1 MANNTE
7 RRNDNPTPS
16 LSVKSNAGDNSD
28 VVLWGDPATHRLLV
42 NIVGGAGTSAADGA
56 AFAVGTTAGTP
67 AMGEYTSGGTSAVT
81 TATVDILAMT
91 AYRALQV
98 AAFDSAGND
107 ATDTTNHA
115 IRVNIVAGAG
125 SGGTAL
131 ADEAAFTAGTTQGTP
146 AMGVYQTSPSTI
158 SNNTAAAVAID
169 VNRNQKIVGIG
180 TAGSA
185 AGGILTIQGVASMT
199 PVQVSQA
206 TAASLNATVVGTGT
220 FAVQA
225 AATLNAETTKV
236 IGVVR
241 TSDGAG
247 NLLTSNSTTPTAHF
261 ALDMNVTSI
270 LGTAPT
276 TVGKLDV
283 KGADGDVFVRQATGT
298 NLHMVVDSGTITTVT
313 TVSTVT
319 AVTAIT
325 NALPAGTNLMGK
337 VGIDQTTVG
346 TTNGVSI
353 AQIGANTVLTG
364 NGTSGT
370 GAQRVNISSDNT
382 GIANWGHGATG
393 SAVPAGATYKG
404 LLAKTANPSAASDG
418 NMVGAMSD
426 KLGRQVVVV
435 GNVRDNKGNQL
446 TTITSSTSET
456 TVVTAVASTFLDVY
470 GCIVV
475 NSSASATLVTFKD
488 STGGTNQFD
497 IYVPAGETRGFML
510 PSSDAFK
517 QTAVNNN
524 WTATCG
530 TSVASVV
537 ITMLYVKNI

>member
-1 MANNTE
+1 M
-7 RRNDNPTPS
+7 TPS
-16 LSVKSNAGDNSD
+16 LTAKSNAADNTD
-28 VVLWGDPATHRLLV
+28 VILWADPSTHRLLV
-42 NIVGGAGTSAADGA
+42 NIVGGTGTSSVDTSTFTAGTT
-56 AFAVGTTAGTP
+56 VGTP
-67 AMGEYTSGGTSAVT
+67 AMGEYTSGGAVIIT
-81 TATVDILAMT
+81 GNVGILAMT

-158 SNNTAAAVAID
+158 SNGTAATISID
-169 VNRNQKIVGIG
+169 VNRNQKVVGTG
-180 TAGSA
+180 TAGTA
-185 AGGILTIQGVASMT
+185 AGGVLTVQGVASMT

-241 TSDGAG
+241 NSDGAG
-247 NLLTSNSTTPTAHF
+247 NLLTSNSTTPSAHF

-298 NLHMVVDSGTITTVT
+298 NLHMVVDSGTITTVSTVTAVT

-353 AQIGANTVLTG
+353 AQIGATTVVNGGLAGSLSIGGTAAT
-364 NGTSGT
+364 NGTITANPINT
-370 GAQRVNISSDNT
+370 GAQAVTSENTAVTTAKQVQLVADVTGRLITFPYANKENLVSGIATATGTTDTALIAAQGAGLYVYITSLAVVNT
-382 GIANWGHGATG
+382 GAT
-393 SAVPAGATYKG
+393 SVLVTIETDTAS
-404 LLAKTANPSAASDG
+404 AKTAIWYMTAPAGGGMTHTFTTPIRGSVTNK
-418 NMVGAMSD
+418 NVGFVAGGS
-426 KLGRQVVVV
+426 
-435 GNVRDNKGNQL
+435 
-446 TTITSSTSET
+446 TTTLY
-456 TVVTAVASTFLDVY
+456 V
-470 GCIVV
+470 
-475 NSSASATLVTFKD
+475 SASGYA
-488 STGGTNQFD
+488 GT
-497 IYVPAGETRGFML
+497 
-510 PSSDAFK
+510 
-517 QTAVNNN
+517 
-524 WTATCG
+524 
-530 TSVASVV
+530 
-537 ITMLYVKNI
+537 